1 MSIDTDIVVWVNGHH
16 SAFLDDFM
24 WTVSTPTTWIPLYVL
39 LLVLLGFA
47 YKRKTWSGTMHT
59 LFTILIGFAIA
70 VALSDYISSGILKP
84 LICRL
89 RPTHDGS
96 VPLLHLVNGYKGG
109 MYGFCSS
116 HAANSMAV
124 ALLFSLLYRKKIATI
139 LLMLWVA
146 LVCYSRIYL
155 GVHFPTDIIAG
166 LFVGSLMAVVVW
178 VTLTLVFHVDD
189 EDLLRDDS

>member
-16 SAFLDDFM
+16 SAVLDSFM

-59 LFTILIGFAIA
+59 LFTILIGFAVA
-70 VALSDYISSGILKP
+70 VALSDYICSGICKP
-84 LICRL
+84 LFCRL
-89 RPTHDGS
+89 RPSHDGS
-96 VPLLHLVNGYKGG
+96 VPLLHFVNGYKGG
-109 MYGFCSS
+109 LYGFCSS

>member
-96 VPLLHLVNGYKGG
+96 VPLLHFVNGYKGG
-109 MYGFCSS
+109 IYGFCSS

-124 ALLFSLLYRKKIATI
+124 ALLFSLLYRKKNSHHSAYA
-139 LLMLWVA
+139 LGGFGMLQPH
-146 LVCYSRIYL
+146 LSGGTFPDRYHRRSVCRESDGSGGL
-155 GVHFPTDIIAG
+155 GDVNIG
-166 LFVGSLMAVVVW
+166 LPCG
-178 VTLTLVFHVDD
+178 
-189 EDLLRDDS
+189 

>member
-1 MSIDTDIVVWVNGHH
+1 MSIDTDIVVWVNGHN
-16 SAFLDDFM
+16 SAFLDSFM

-59 LFTILIGFAIA
+59 LFTILIGFAVA
-70 VALSDYISSGILKP
+70 VALSDYISSGVLKP

-96 VPLLHLVNGYKGG
+96 VPLLHIVNGYKGG

-155 GVHFPTDIIAG
+155 GVHFPTDIMAG

>member
-1 MSIDTDIVVWVNGHH
+1 MGIDTDIVVWVNGHH
-16 SAFLDDFM
+16 SAFLDSFM

-47 YKRKTWSGTMHT
+47 YKRRTWSGTMHT

-70 VALSDYISSGILKP
+70 VALSDYICSGICKP
-84 LICRL
+84 LFCRL
-89 RPTHDGS
+89 RPSHDGS

-109 MYGFCSS
+109 LYGFCSS

-124 ALLFSLLYRKKIATI
+124 ALLFSLLYRKKIATV

-189 EDLLRDDS
+189 EDLQRDDS

>member
-1 MSIDTDIVVWVNGHH
+1 
-16 SAFLDDFM
+16 M

-39 LLVLLGFA
+39 LFVLLGFA
-47 YKRKTWSGTMHT
+47 YKRKTWSSTMHT

-70 VALSDYISSGILKP
+70 VALSDYICSGICKP
-84 LICRL
+84 LFCRL
-89 RPTHDGS
+89 RPSHDGS
-96 VPLLHLVNGYKGG
+96 VPLLHFVNGYKGG
-109 MYGFCSS
+109 LYGFCSS

-189 EDLLRDDS
+189 EDLQRDDS

>member
-1 MSIDTDIVVWVNGHH
+1 
-16 SAFLDDFM
+16 M

-47 YKRKTWSGTMHT
+47 YKRKTWSDTMRT
-59 LFTILIGFAIA
+59 LFTILIGFAVA
-70 VALSDYISSGILKP
+70 VALSDYICSGLLKP

-96 VPLLHLVNGYKGG
+96 VPLLHIVNGYKGG
-109 MYGFCSS
+109 LYGFCSS

-124 ALLFSLLYRKKIATI
+124 ALLFSLLYRKKIATV

-166 LFVGSLMAVVVW
+166 LFVGSLMAVVAW
-178 VTLTLVFHVDD
+178 VILTLVFHVDD
-189 EDLLRDDS
+189 EDLQRDDS